1 MAGGYEQVLES
12 KNVDPKLLG
21 QRNTEDHATLHA
33 QVNIN
38 VLIFIA
44 FDFLILIYNFIS
56 NRALILYFL
65 IKSIRLEQETEKLF
79 RSMYFYVQ
87 L

>member
-12 KNVDPKLLG
+12 ENVDPKLLG

-38 VLIFIA
+38 VLIIIA
-44 FDFLILIYNFIS
+44 FEFFDS
-56 NRALILYFL
+56 NTLLKINRMLMIEYLTIHLVLSYQ
-65 IKSIRLEQETEKLF
+65 INKVGTGNQETI
-79 RSMYFYVQ
+79 
-87 L
+87 

>member
-12 KNVDPKLLG
+12 ENVDPKLLR

-38 VLIFIA
+38 VLILIS
-44 FDFLILIYNFIS
+44 FDFYS
-56 NRALILYFL
+56 NTLLKINCMLMIEYLTIHLVLSYQINKVGTGNR
-65 IKSIRLEQETEKLF
+65 ETI
-79 RSMYFYVQ
+79 
-87 L
+87 

>member
-12 KNVDPKLLG
+12 ENVDPKLLG

-44 FDFLILIYNFIS
+44 FDFLILIALVKINHMLMIEYLTMHLVLSYQINKVGTG
-56 NRALILYFL
+56 NR
-65 IKSIRLEQETEKLF
+65 ETI
-79 RSMYFYVQ
+79 
-87 L
+87 